1 VENVTDETSQ
11 IADIYAEKTGHLSQ
25 LHADFFKTWERL
37 IALEERDMMRFKKEL
52 WTLGADEREL
62 LGRCFADMVL
72 DTSPNT
78 EGYLKAG
85 ASKIHKFT
93 YRFRR
98 RVGVDAESLLNGHMN
113 VGDAVTVSVL
123 PDLFALCRGFI
134 LELGPQHVVLGVD
147 HALDVM
153 VIHERLRQRSH
164 HDVKRPTIQIS
175 FRIDK
180 DEFSA
185 GMGRLRENLA
195 SLFYVGGDGIRLRL
209 VVDLAPPIF
218 DSGNEMV
225 EAVRASPY
233 CRTLARSLNSH
244 QMLAIE
250 SVLCSRDYT
259 LILGMPG
266 TGKTTVVAHLIQMLV
281 EMGKTVL
288 LSAYTHSAVDTILAK
303 LKDAKFGILRLG
315 NVDKVSLFSYYSQS
329 VKVVTGSS

>member
-1 VENVTDETSQ
+1 MENVTDEVSQ

-25 LHADFFKTWERL
+25 PHADFFKTWERL

-52 WTLGADEREL
+52 WTLSAGERDI

-72 DTSPNT
+72 DTSPIT
-78 EGYLKAG
+78 EGPINAG

-98 RVGVDAESLLNGHMN
+98 RVGVGAESLLNGHMN

-153 VIHERLRQRSH
+153 VIHERLRQRSRH
-164 HDVKRPTIQIS
+164 SRSDAKRPTIQIS

-185 GMGRLRENLA
+185 GMGRLRDNLA

-209 VVDLAPPIF
+209 VVDLTPPIF
-218 DSGNEMV
+218 DSESELL
-225 EAVRASPY
+225 EAVRASPD
-233 CRTLARSLNSH
+233 CRTLARSLNAR
-244 QMLAIE
+244 QMLAVE
-250 SVLCSRDYT
+250 KVVCSRDYT

-315 NVDKVSLFSYYSQS
+315 NVDKVSSFFYHRQC
-329 VKVVTGSS
+329 G

>member
-1 VENVTDETSQ
+1 VENVTDEASQ
-11 IADIYAEKTGHLSQ
+11 IADMYAEKTGHLSQ

-52 WTLGADEREL
+52 WTLGAGEREI

-72 DTSPNT
+72 DTSPIT
-78 EGYLKAG
+78 EGPINAG
-85 ASKIHKFT
+85 ASKIHRFT

-98 RVGVDAESLLNGHMN
+98 RVGVGAESLLNGHMN

-134 LELGPQHVVLGVD
+134 LVLGPQHVVLGVD
-147 HALDVM
+147 HVLDIM

-164 HDVKRPTIQIS
+164 HSGSDAKRPTIQIS

-218 DSGNEMV
+218 DSENELL

-233 CRTLARSLNSH
+233 CRTLARSLNAR
-244 QMLAIE
+244 QMLAVE
-250 SVLCSRDYT
+250 KVLCSRDYT

-303 LKDAKFGILRLG
+303 LKDAKIGILRLG
-315 NVDKVSLFSYYSQS
+315 NVDKVGLFSYYCQC
-329 VKVVTGSS
+329 G